1 MMAWLSATPRPDEQT
16 KAADPKYERKRLSRQ
31 EQMKKD
37 GIPIRMPPN
46 PLPHIVAWFVEIG
59 ISEAAGMGAAPLS
72 WGAINAWQLATGIN
86 LSPWEARLIRR
97 LSTEYLA
104 ESRKAESENHPA
116 PWRAEVTQREREI
129 EQAILERVLG

>member
-1 MMAWLSATPRPDEQT
+1 MAWLNATPRPDERT
-16 KAADPKYERKRLSRQ
+16 KAAEPKYERKRLSRQ

-37 GIPIRMPPN
+37 GVPVRMPPN
-46 PLPHIVAWFVEIG
+46 PLPHLVGWFVEIG
-59 ISEAAGMGAAPLS
+59 ISEANGMGASPLS
-72 WGAINAWQLATGIN
+72 WGEINEWQRATGVA

-116 PWRAEVTQREREI
+116 PWRAAPTQREREA
-129 EQAILERVLG
+129 EQRALERVLG